1 MAIRDLIFGSEKKEV
16 RETSAEAQRNQR
28 YLDFITTT
36 ALPELQAG
44 RQWCLA
50 DVYHVF
56 VMERAGEHQKLA
68 AQYFDGLLDAISL
81 PRLWELE
88 QQFRRTDWM
97 YDGYNRSYDWKQA
110 DVSRGRFPMLSDRE
124 YEAVLKI
131 GTFHANGY
139 YRQRCMEMLGAG
151 EGTLPFLFLRLNDWV
166 EDIRKSAFALIRKRV
181 PDCGAEEFY
190 LAVSCMEK
198 VKRSGRR
205 AQRDVAKLEQM
216 MEDWFAA
223 HSDGLDLRDVRQ
235 CSIVTRNA
243 IYRMAYGKPVFR
255 REQMEFLLGQEQ
267 GGYGKRILIQGI
279 LRHYGEDGLDTER
292 YLRDKSAAV
301 RRCALEYRYEKRKA
315 SWPGLEEM
323 LLDKSSWIRAYAGDI
338 LSRHE
343 GISLWDYYRE
353 QLIKSPSAAAIWGVG
368 QYGGEED
375 AESVLHFLEDG
386 RVNVAAAAMTAAGNL
401 KGEDLAE
408 LYWRYLSDARL
419 SVAKRAYRNIRTW
432 NIRYGAECLYKAY
445 RQHASADTAR
455 YYVLLLL
462 SEDSWKR
469 LPWLLRLYET
479 EDDGLR
485 ELIHKKINQRSMY
498 ASLSSADAAAV
509 NLALEETEGVVPLR
523 IQKEIRLDFKH
534 LIS

>member
-1 MAIRDLIFGSEKKEV
+1 MAFKDLMFGSGKREV
-16 RETSAEAQRNQR
+16 RKTDAEEQRNQQ
-28 YLDFITTT
+28 YLDFVVTT

-44 RQWCLA
+44 RRWCLA

-56 VMERAGEHQKLA
+56 AMEHAGKHQKLA
-68 AQYFDGLLDAISL
+68 AQYFDGLLDTISL

-88 QQFRRTDWM
+88 QQFRRTDWT
-97 YDGYNRSYDWKQA
+97 YDGYNRSYDWKQV

-151 EGTLPFLFLRLNDWV
+151 DGSLPFLFLRLNDWV

-181 PDCGAEEFY
+181 PDCGVEELF

-205 AQRDVAKLEQM
+205 AQRDVAELEQM
-216 MEDWFAA
+216 LEAWFAA
-223 HSDGLDLRDVRQ
+223 HSDCLEPGDVRQ
-235 CSIVTRNA
+235 CSAVTRNA
-243 IYRMAYGKPVFR
+243 IYRMAYGKPIFR
-255 REQMEFLLGQEQ
+255 REQMEVLLGQEQ
-267 GGYGKRILIQGI
+267 SGYGKRLLIQGV
-279 LRHYGEDGLDTER
+279 LKHYGEDGQDTER

-315 SWPGLEEM
+315 AWPGLEEM

-338 LSRHE
+338 LSRHI
-343 GISLWDYYRE
+343 GVSLRDYYRE
-353 QLIKSPSAAAIWGVG
+353 QLIKSPSVAALWGVG

-375 AESVLHFLEDG
+375 AESVLPFLED
-386 RVNVAAAAMTAAGNL
+386 RRAHYAAAAMTAAGNL
-401 KGEDLAE
+401 KGEALSE
-408 LYWRYLSDARL
+408 LYWQYLSDARL

-432 NIRYGAECLYKAY
+432 NIRYGAERLYEAY
-445 RQHASADTAR
+445 LQHSAAETGR

-462 SEDSWKR
+462 LENSWKR

-479 EDDGLR
+479 EDDSLR

-509 NLALEETEGVVPLR
+509 SLALEETAGAVPLR
-523 IQKEIRLDFKH
+523 IQKEILLDFKH